1 MSNLFRFCV
10 HSSLPAW
17 FFSLDVELQSH
28 VLQSILHVLHMTV
41 GGGKKWHNK
50 HASNHTD
57 VNHSLFNA
65 VILYSYHS
73 V

>member
-28 VLQSILHVLHMTV
+28 VLQSIFHVLHMTV
-41 GGGKKWHNK
+41 GGKN
-50 HASNHTD
+50 NII
-57 VNHSLFNA
+57 NML
-65 VILYSYHS
+65 VIAQS

>member
-41 GGGKKWHNK
+41 GGGKNDII
-50 HASNHTD
+50 NM
-57 VNHSLFNA
+57 L
-65 VILYSYHS
+65 VITLM
-73 V
+73 